1 MKLLDGFISFV
12 FSLVIL
18 VLAIAVFLVTVGW
31 TSDTFIIGI
40 LNAYVFNS
48 AYYNV
53 VLITSIVCILAA
65 LKTTV
70 LHSCFKTKDTSP
82 IMVETEHGNV
92 EIAQETI
99 TNTVKSVA
107 MKLSNVKDI
116 NAKMLK
122 KRNGI
127 KIIANISVLANSNI
141 KTLTEE
147 LQTKVI
153 EVIKETTGVKVL
165 DVHVKVKNIYEKNS
179 KVVNKP
185 VEESNVT
192 EKPEVRENIVEKEVV
207 ENQENTNE
215 EIVENKEEKKEE

>member
-1 MKLLDGFISFV
+1 MKLLDGFISFI
-12 FSLVIL
+12 FSIVIL
-18 VLAIAVFLVTVGW
+18 ILAIAVLLVTVDY

-40 LNAYVFNS
+40 LNDYVFNS

-70 LHSCFKTKDTSP
+70 FHSCFKAKDTSP

-107 MKLSNVKDI
+107 MKLNNVKDVS
-116 NAKMLK
+116 AKMLK
-122 KRNGI
+122 RRNGI

-165 DVHVKVKNIYEKNS
+165 DVHIKVKNIYEKNA
-179 KVVNKP
+179 KVVNKL
-185 VEESNVT
+185 VEEIKIT
-192 EKPEVRENIVEKEVV
+192 EKPEIKENIV